1 MWQQMNG
8 PVRERERERER
19 ERDGHTWRE
28 TSAATKRYR
37 HLSLVTETVNPLK
50 NAINLNY

>member
-1 MWQQMNG
+1 MWQKMNG
-8 PVRERERERER
+8 SVR

-28 TSAATKRYR
+28 TSAVTERYR

-50 NAINLNY
+50 TAINLNY